1 MYACQLFAIYGECL
15 VSESQ
20 LFVEFSLLVFH
31 VSSPSLGPCSP
42 SVWVGG
48 PPAPLMSAH
57 WTHTCSHT
65 PTLYTWR
72 DIYTVCKYINKQCTY
87 VKRDDIKLLAA
98 TNLQDSCTKRVY
110 LTSYAHTRIQH
121 SMDFKLKWL
130 VLSSNFSFWTQ
141 NSVQYQWSVRWTM
154 QGCYNSTEAK
164 SCGCATCVSPKPNN
178 TCNKSVWPSRR
189 VKTWTYIVWV
199 KDVH

>member
-1 MYACQLFAIYGECL
+1 MLRSALVQTCRYMYACQLFAIYGECL

-31 VSSPSLGPCSP
+31 ASSPSLGPCSP

-48 PPAPLMSAH
+48 PPVPLMSAH

-98 TNLQDSCTKRVY
+98 TNFTGQLLKEGLSDFICTY
-110 LTSYAHTRIQH
+110 MYPTLYG
-121 SMDFKLKWL
+121 L
-130 VLSSNFSFWTQ
+130 WTEMI
-141 NSVQYQWSVRWTM
+141 S
-154 QGCYNSTEAK
+154 A
-164 SCGCATCVSPKPNN
+164 
-178 TCNKSVWPSRR
+178 
-189 VKTWTYIVWV
+189 VK
-199 KDVH
+199 